1 MPNSSKILYQNTQ
14 VKNKMSD
21 ITINKNTAT
30 TPGAPRLVLT
40 ANDKIYLATAVK
52 SVDKLTFIYTLACLR
67 RGTQYEI
74 NPTTEIATFDNAH
87 DAAIYHKTVNQIM
100 TYQQKNI
107 GPQKIR
113 EMLADDIVVF
123 MQQTR

>member
-1 MPNSSKILYQNTQ
+1 MKSDDRNT
-14 VKNKMSD
+14 
-21 ITINKNTAT
+21 ITINMNTKS
-30 TPGAPRLVLT
+30 TPGAPKLVL
-40 ANDKIYLATAVK
+40 NNIDRLYLATAVK
-52 SVDKLTFIYTLACLR
+52 SVKNLTFIYSLVCRNTGNR
-67 RGTQYEI
+67 QYEML
-74 NPTTEIATFDNAH
+74 PVTEIATFDNAH

-113 EMLADDIVVF
+113 EMLADDIVAF